1 MTMEVRDANSDQVLV
16 EARRSRRRLRGAVR
30 HRQYPDRKR
39 ARCGCG
45 RGDRPQVLPRDRATE
60 TAGVFV
66 AALAV
71 VALTFFLASLRHTL
85 SRTDEG
91 RHLANVVTAG
101 GAVYAVGLMLM
112 AALMVALVDAANHH
126 LTGTAQTLNVLSNDM
141 WVPVVVGLSL
151 LGLGTGVS
159 ALRSATLPTWL
170 GWASVVFGILALA
183 GPAGAIAF
191 LLAAVWALVTGI
203 VIVRSSRTTTALADP
218 VLAGSAAAPRAKP
231 FPASDLGHT
240 FTCSA
245 VPRLRGAAEHP
256 AKVAEL
262 VAPSRRTEVRED
274 RRRSGRTT
282 RTSAPRATTASG
294 RSPSKSRHQA
304 ELWRRLEV
312 PPVRRRH
319 ESPVVPGGRPQR
331 GARGMPSPIMAMM
344 SRGSRWSHHQR

>member
-1 MTMEVRDANSDQVLV
+1 MQTQTRFWSRLGALGGAYAVLFVIANILIGNEPGAGAGGATVLRYYH
-16 EARRSRRRLRGAVR
+16 A
-30 HRQYPDRKR
+30 H
-39 ARCGCG
+39 
-45 RGDRPQVLPRDRATE
+45 RATE

-191 LLAAVWALVTGI
+191 LLAPVWALVTGI

-218 VLAGSAAAPRAKP
+218 VLAGSVAAHA
-231 FPASDLGHT
+231 
-240 FTCSA
+240 
-245 VPRLRGAAEHP
+245 
-256 AKVAEL
+256 
-262 VAPSRRTEVRED
+262 
-274 RRRSGRTT
+274 
-282 RTSAPRATTASG
+282 
-294 RSPSKSRHQA
+294 
-304 ELWRRLEV
+304 
-312 PPVRRRH
+312 
-319 ESPVVPGGRPQR
+319 
-331 GARGMPSPIMAMM
+331 
-344 SRGSRWSHHQR
+344 